1 MLLFGTQMEIST
13 FVFICVEIVLLSLQI
28 IHRLARPGNKHAY
41 YNIVLL
47 SLLIIYNVASGLLP
61 DPNLPGSV
69 ILQNCIAYGTGFI
82 TPCFF
87 PLYVYRCFGLRSMRW
102 HAFRGV
108 YLFLM
113 LPYFLFVGVYVATG
127 NLEAAKNLLGIPL
140 LYAILVIFAL
150 VKSVHQKYSEQN
162 TNPKGK
168 EEMSILLA
176 SLVPWVALPVISFLG
191 LSQTFEAIITNTGFL
206 LLMALQLK
214 QYITQSRLEHEKLL
228 TFNAKLEKEV
238 ERRTTELKLVSEN
251 KTAAFINIAHEAKT
265 PLFLVKSQLEDY
277 MQTAPSSEALES
289 MRQNIDKLTK
299 DVVNFFDLEKAMR
312 GFAIGCKDQTSNF
325 SALVRDR
332 IQLFQHYARKSG
344 ISLSGQIVD
353 DIAVAAVPEAL
364 DRIVFNLVEN
374 ALKFTPE
381 GGTILVELER
391 SGDWVQLVVSDN
403 GSGIEPA
410 QRTKVFQPYYQI
422 KRKQAFKATLGLGLG
437 LPITKQVAEQL
448 GGRIEV
454 AEHARLGG
462 TTIIVTLPVSKEEVG
477 RQDAIHASITFQP
490 AVRETAFSETE
501 PQEEGRFTLLIIE
514 DKPSMLRFLYQR
526 FSKKY
531 NVYTAQNGAAAL
543 SRLREEGIRPDLI
556 ISDVMMDG
564 MDGFQFQ
571 RVISQEARFRHIP
584 LLFFSAKTEKG
595 IKLQA
600 LKLGAI
606 DFIEKPSSIQVLEEQ
621 VHNTLATVHLQKAR
635 IVEQIVQ
642 SVPLA
647 NALGRTPDFT
657 TEMAV
662 AAPVTSPVKQSKPD
676 LADQYNLTRRE
687 LEIAHLVVSGKTTKV
702 IADQLFVSEKTV
714 GTHIQNL
721 YKKLGVSS
729 KVALLHKMQ
738 EGGSK

>member
-1 MLLFGTQMEIST
+1 
-13 FVFICVEIVLLSLQI
+13 
-28 IHRLARPGNKHAY
+28 
-41 YNIVLL
+41 
-47 SLLIIYNVASGLLP
+47 
-61 DPNLPGSV
+61 
-69 ILQNCIAYGTGFI
+69 
-82 TPCFF
+82 
-87 PLYVYRCFGLRSMRW
+87 
-102 HAFRGV
+102 
-108 YLFLM
+108 
-113 LPYFLFVGVYVATG
+113 
-127 NLEAAKNLLGIPL
+127 
-140 LYAILVIFAL
+140 
-150 VKSVHQKYSEQN
+150 
-162 TNPKGK
+162 
-168 EEMSILLA
+168 
-176 SLVPWVALPVISFLG
+176 
-191 LSQTFEAIITNTGFL
+191 
-206 LLMALQLK
+206 
-214 QYITQSRLEHEKLL
+214 
-228 TFNAKLEKEV
+228 
-238 ERRTTELKLVSEN
+238 
-251 KTAAFINIAHEAKT
+251 
-265 PLFLVKSQLEDY
+265 
-277 MQTAPSSEALES
+277 
-289 MRQNIDKLTK
+289 
-299 DVVNFFDLEKAMR
+299 
-312 GFAIGCKDQTSNF
+312 
-325 SALVRDR
+325 
-332 IQLFQHYARKSG
+332 
-344 ISLSGQIVD
+344 
-353 DIAVAAVPEAL
+353 L

-374 ALKFTPE
+374 ALKFAPE

-391 SGDWVQLVVSDN
+391 SGDWAQLVVSDD

-410 QRTKVFQPYYQI
+410 QRTRVFQPYYQI
-422 KRKQAFKATLGLGLG
+422 KRKQTFKATQGLGLG
-437 LPITKQVAEQL
+437 LPITKQIAEQL

-454 AEHARLGG
+454 AEHAQLGG

-477 RQDAIHASITFQP
+477 RQDAIHSSIAFQP

-501 PQEEGRFTLLIIE
+501 PHQEGRYALLIIE

-526 FSKKY
+526 FSKRY
-531 NVYTAQNGAAAL
+531 NVYTAQNGAVAL

-606 DFIEKPSSIQVLEEQ
+606 DFIEKPTSIQVLEEQ

-635 IVEQIVQ
+635 MVEQIVQ

-657 TEMAV
+657 TEMTV
-662 AAPVTSPVKQSKPD
+662 VAPVTSLLKQPKQD

-729 KVALLHKMQ
+729 KMALLHKMQ